1 MLDDNE
7 IIEIISEYDLELKN
21 TDPELVEIIDN
32 LICVD
37 LKDEYMKLSYDERM
51 IVILTTLITN
61 QSVDL
66 YEKLLTQALR
76 NGFKPVIIKE
86 MLYQTIVYVGLSKVY
101 EFIDITNDIF
111 DENGVDVPLPG
122 QSITT
127 NKTRKNEGYTIQ
139 ADHYGK
145 DWLDMKIKSTP
156 DNQKQ
161 LWDYISAFGFG
172 DIYTRGGI
180 SQKQRE
186 LITLAVLVSLRGCE
200 DQLEIHMRGNLKVGN
215 DENKIIAV
223 LMILIPYIGFPRIH
237 NALKILNKITI

>member
-111 DENGVDVPLPG
+111 DEMV
-122 QSITT
+122 
-127 NKTRKNEGYTIQ
+127 
-139 ADHYGK
+139 
-145 DWLDMKIKSTP
+145 
-156 DNQKQ
+156 
-161 LWDYISAFGFG
+161 
-172 DIYTRGGI
+172 
-180 SQKQRE
+180 
-186 LITLAVLVSLRGCE
+186 
-200 DQLEIHMRGNLKVGN
+200 
-215 DENKIIAV
+215 
-223 LMILIPYIGFPRIH
+223 
-237 NALKILNKITI
+237 